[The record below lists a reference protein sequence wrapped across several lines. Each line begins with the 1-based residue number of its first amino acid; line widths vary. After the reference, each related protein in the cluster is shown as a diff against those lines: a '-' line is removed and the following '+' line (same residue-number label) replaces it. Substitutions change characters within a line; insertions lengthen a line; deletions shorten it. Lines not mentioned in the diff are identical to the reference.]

1 MGPHQS
7 PSSAK
12 YLSLCLK
19 RVHVAAKEWAKRSR
33 PMGVSIA
40 SYELVIS
47 FLNLIEERHP
57 LSFSELILRRL
68 VRSFLSRLIAN
79 RATYWRQRGKV
90 RHCISGD
97 ENTAY
102 HHQCATIRLQLNN
115 IKLLR
120 VDDTPVFSHS
130 GKESILF
137 NFFKDLL
144 GSSGHST
151 VSFDLGELFADSSLD
166 SFQAE
171 ALILPF
177 ESFELKLV
185 VLGMNNN
192 ASPGPDGF
200 GPAFYKSFWDLSM
213 PNIMPFMSNFFAR
226 HADLKGVNKS
236 YLILILKKPGTCSP
250 NDFRPISLQNT
261 STNLSSK
268 TLTSRLQPLIP
279 FLIHADHT
287 GFIKG

>member
-1 MGPHQS
+1 
-7 PSSAK
+7 
-12 YLSLCLK
+12 
-19 RVHVAAKEWAKRSR
+19 
-33 PMGVSIA
+33 MGVSIA
-40 SYELVIS
+40 SCELVIS

-68 VRSFLSRLIAN
+68 VRSSLSRLIAN

-102 HHQCATIRLQLNN
+102 HHQCATIRLQRNN
-115 IKLLR
+115 IKLLQ

-166 SFQAE
+166 SFQA
-171 ALILPF
+171 
-177 ESFELKLV
+177 
-185 VLGMNNN
+185 
-192 ASPGPDGF
+192 
-200 GPAFYKSFWDLSM
+200 
-213 PNIMPFMSNFFAR
+213 
-226 HADLKGVNKS
+226 
-236 YLILILKKPGTCSP
+236 
-250 NDFRPISLQNT
+250 
-261 STNLSSK
+261 
-268 TLTSRLQPLIP
+268 
-279 FLIHADHT
+279 
-287 GFIKG
+287 